1 MKADEIDS
9 PAFFG
14 LHPRIC
20 LKFDNSDKFFCSF
33 LFQIYIIHGFTLF
46 LEGDISTNP
55 INALIMK
62 SFPSVFLAGSLTLFL
77 LPSCKDK
84 TEAPAALNPE
94 VNVVT
99 VGQQTIPFY
108 TDYVG
113 ETFGQEDIQIQSR
126 VDGWITGIHFKEGD
140 MVQKG
145 QLLYTIDDL
154 PIRNKID
161 QAQANLAQANTAKV
175 KNKAELDRVQPLTA
189 MHALSQRDLDAAK
202 ANYEASISQVDAA
215 SAALRNSKI
224 ELEYT
229 RITSPITGVIGISKV
244 LVGDYIGKLNTGGPL
259 NTVSSIGKMRVR
271 FSITE
276 DEYLM
281 FAKRKAGNSH
291 KILQDQLSAEL
302 LLSDG
307 TVYSEKGNISLSNRQ
322 IDPATGSLLVQAEF
336 SNPQNLLKPGQYVKL
351 RLQTDEFKDA
361 ILLPQQAVN
370 QIQNLFQAFV
380 LNDSGMVKPTV
391 IQTGKRV
398 GSNWIIK
405 SGLKPGD
412 KVAIL
417 GSMVVKP
424 DVVIKVIPVTWNY
437 DSTSKQ

>member
-1 MKADEIDS
+1 
-9 PAFFG
+9 
-14 LHPRIC
+14 
-20 LKFDNSDKFFCSF
+20 
-33 LFQIYIIHGFTLF
+33 
-46 LEGDISTNP
+46 
-55 INALIMK
+55 
-62 SFPSVFLAGSLTLFL
+62 
-77 LPSCKDK
+77 
-84 TEAPAALNPE
+84 
-94 VNVVT
+94 
-99 VGQQTIPFY
+99 
-108 TDYVG
+108 
-113 ETFGQEDIQIQSR
+113 
-126 VDGWITGIHFKEGD
+126 
-140 MVQKG
+140 
-145 QLLYTIDDL
+145 LYTIDDL
-154 PIRNKID
+154 PIKNKID

-202 ANYEASISQVDAA
+202 ANYEASNAQVDAA

-229 RITSPITGVIGISKV
+229 RITAPITGVIGISKV

-271 FSITE
+271 FSINE

-291 KILQDQLSAEL
+291 KILQEQLPAQL

-307 TVYSEKGNISLSNRQ
+307 SVYAEKGTISLSNRQ

-336 SNPQNLLKPGQYVKL
+336 PNPQNLLKPGQYVKL

-361 ILLPQQAVN
+361 ILMPQQAVS

-380 LNDSGMVKPTV
+380 LNDSGMVKPIV

-405 SGLKPGD
+405 SGVKPGD

-424 DVVIKVIPVTWNY
+424 DVVIKANPVTWNY